1 MIGMKPSSI
10 KQEVKLPSNITFE
23 EQVLRCHKETL
34 TPIPAVYL
42 ARQHTENIGDCVARD
57 WPASADLGPVSS
69 PVAGS
74 GASDSARFVRSLPGW
89 SDLGDQDKQWSLTT
103 GTVQVMLV
111 RLLSRYRPEVGA
123 FLFPCGQFVYPS
135 QLLTSLSEMTV
146 SYLTSLAHNLASRG
160 LTQQEM
166 SLVTAMVSINPLN
179 NSKLY
184 QNLMTSVAECS
195 SGVHMTDLAL
205 QISELAW
212 TASPEQWTNICIS
225 VNSHQQEMPSL

>member
-1 MIGMKPSSI
+1 MKPSSI

-69 PVAGS
+69 PAAGS

-225 VNSHQQEMPSL
+225 VNSHQQEIPSL